1 MAVAP
6 RPMFVA
12 VATLVVATRAHVVSV
27 EPLNH
32 TGLPTNFLASPVSQ
46 APSCKYVLAGSSVS
60 KGFGARDVV
69 RFRHRM

>member
-1 MAVAP
+1 
-6 RPMFVA
+6 MFVA
-12 VATLVVATRAHVVSV
+12 VATLVVSTAVVATTSV

-32 TGLPTNFLASPVSQ
+32 TGLPTNFLASPVSE

>member
-1 MAVAP
+1 
-6 RPMFVA
+6 MFVA
-12 VATLVVATRAHVVSV
+12 VATLVVVTRAHVVSV

-69 RFRHRM
+69 RFRHRT